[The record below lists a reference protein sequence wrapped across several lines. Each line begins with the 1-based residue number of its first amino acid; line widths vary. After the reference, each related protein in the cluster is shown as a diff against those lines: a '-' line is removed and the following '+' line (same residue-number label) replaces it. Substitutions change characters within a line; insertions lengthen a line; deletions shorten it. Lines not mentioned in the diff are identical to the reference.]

1 MKPGSTVAGNVQD
14 GVLKWMGGGSFEG
27 SVKLMNGRF
36 DRRRFLV
43 ENTAKRVS
51 EARRDWEK
59 WKAEVRQE
67 ERQKM
72 RERAHGKDDR
82 DAPTEKMTAKEG
94 AANMAATKSGK
105 TDTHIGNVTDRTYVV
120 MVVGGAPIFVVENFE
135 DAASI
140 CDALTAGAEASGFAA
155 KYDVVEVKRW
165 SI

>member
-1 MKPGSTVAGNVQD
+1 
-14 GVLKWMGGGSFEG
+14 MGGSSFEG

-43 ENTAKRVS
+43 ENNAKRVS
-51 EARRDWEK
+51 AARQEWEK

-82 DAPTEKMTAKEG
+82 DAPVKETTNEEG
-94 AANMAATKSGK
+94 TKKMAATKSSK
-105 TDTHIGNVTDRTYVV
+105 TGTSSGDLSDKTYVV
-120 MVVGGAPIFVVENFE
+120 MVVGGAPIFVVEDFE
-135 DAASI
+135 NAASI